1 MDAHEA
7 IRHYLGIA
15 SLAAGLVGIVKPEL
29 PARLTGA
36 EVDEARGLGFR
47 DLAIGA
53 AIYASPRVGLAQRA
67 LVDLGDAITFA
78 KRKPAVAVVALGSAA
93 LAVFSGRREL
103 VC

>member
-1 MDAHEA
+1 VDL
-7 IRHYLGIA
+7 RTGVKHYLGIA
-15 SLAAGLVGIVKPEL
+15 SLAFGVAGIVKPEL

-67 LVDLGDAITFA
+67 LVDLGDAVVFA
-78 KRKPAVAVVALGSAA
+78 KRKPAVVAVALGSAA
-93 LAVFSGRREL
+93 LAAIALTRG
-103 VC
+103 